1 MKTLQVLCR
10 YNCKKMMFF
19 RSVSLQGLYV
29 YMFEKSCLCMFKKWA
44 VVRFVYGPII
54 LDLASKKWVGK
65 TSKRNVFLNATLFDF
80 LIITFSID
88 FLY

>member
-1 MKTLQVLCR
+1 MYIR
-10 YNCKKMMFF
+10 SKKVD
-19 RSVSLQGLYV
+19 SVCV
-29 YMFEKSCLCMFKKWA
+29 KKWA

-54 LDLASKKWVGK
+54 LDLASKKWVEK

>member
-1 MKTLQVLCR
+1 V
-10 YNCKKMMFF
+10 
-19 RSVSLQGLYV
+19 YV
-29 YMFEKSCLCMFKKWA
+29 KKWA

-54 LDLASKKWVGK
+54 LDLASKKWVEK
-65 TSKRNVFLNATLFDF
+65 TSKRNVFLNAILFDF